1 MNTNNPILQ
10 DMYEISQIA
19 IDNPKFDVNGYKNG
33 LVNTFVWRG
42 YCLSWNAKVLCN
54 KFWDAL

>member
-1 MNTNNPILQ
+1 MSTNNPVLQ

-19 IDNPKFDVNGYKNG
+19 VDNPEFDVIGYKSV
-33 LVNTFVWRG
+33 LVDSLVWRV